1 MSTPADF
8 WSRRKAAVAEAEA
21 AEDKATAEAE
31 AARERARLEERS
43 DAEILDELG
52 LKDPDQM
59 QAGDD
64 FSAFLKAAVPDRLR
78 RRALRHL
85 WRSNPVLANV
95 DHLVEY
101 GEDYTDAATVVANLQ
116 TAIRL
121 GRGAL
126 DRAEEQVAAV
136 NGDEAPAAVKDTE
149 NNPETAV
156 ESGATQSESARP
168 EPGIKDD
175 VETVPEPEEPKDAGR
190 EPQRMA
196 DADAEPDAPRPRR
209 MRFHF
214 SD

>member
-1 MSTPADF
+1 LSKPADF
-8 WSRRKAAVAEAEA
+8 WSRRKAAVADAEA
-21 AEDKATAEAE
+21 AEDKAAAEAE
-31 AARERARLEERS
+31 AVRERARLEEMT

-52 LKDPDQM
+52 LRDPDEM

-78 RRALRHL
+78 RRALRLL

-101 GEDYTDAATVVANLQ
+101 GEDYTDAATVVADMQ

-136 NGDEAPAAVKDTE
+136 NSDEAPAAVKDTE
-149 NNPETAV
+149 NGPETAV
-156 ESGATQSESARP
+156 ETGANQSEAARP
-168 EPGIKDD
+168 EPDD
-175 VETVPEPEEPKDAGR
+175 SIEADAEVALEPEDAGGD
-190 EPQRMA
+190 PQRMA
-196 DADAEPDAPRPRR
+196 DAAAEPHAPRPRR
-209 MRFHF
+209 MRSHF